1 MIFFYKMKKDII
13 YDKQRTSKKFDDI
26 LNKFDGKEIVEEK
39 EEDLEQRVE
48 EEFKNSQ
55 LDHDIPDVI
64 PGADSKLNQLEQLKQ
79 IERIIEEDP
88 FKINKIAEY
97 EIVEFMPTKH
107 IEGLEK
113 YIM

>member
-1 MIFFYKMKKDII
+1 MYII
-13 YDKQRTSKKFDDI
+13 TLKYIKS
-26 LNKFDGKEIVEEK
+26 LEEVEK
-39 EEDLEQRVE
+39 ELEAHIKYLEKYYAMDKFICSGRKNPRVGGVIISKGKNRE
-48 EEFKNSQ
+48 E
-55 LDHDIPDVI
+55 
-64 PGADSKLNQLEQLKQ
+64 

>member
-1 MIFFYKMKKDII
+1 MYII
-13 YDKQRTSKKFDDI
+13 MLKYIKS
-26 LNKFDGKEIVEEK
+26 LEEVEK
-39 EEDLEQRVE
+39 ELEAHIKYLEKYYAMDKFICSGRKNPRVGGVIISKGKNRE
-48 EEFKNSQ
+48 E
-55 LDHDIPDVI
+55 
-64 PGADSKLNQLEQLKQ
+64 